1 MTPSPPRST
10 FRSCPS
16 CGGALNRGAITCSS
30 CGGLVIVESLFGRLR
45 AELRYQAATL
55 GDRLKD
61 RQFLLWTLA
70 LCPIVILPPVLAIFL
85 SLRPRPVSDQPQA
98 PNQPTDMLVIVAS
111 ICNII
116 LSVVFWRWVGDAAI
130 SMGLSIGLFL
140 KSFGITHPGV
150 LPQPKGGVGV

>member
-1 MTPSPPRST
+1 MTKPSPRPA

-16 CGGALNRGAITCSS
+16 CGGALNRGAMTCSS
-30 CGGLVIVESLFGRLR
+30 CGGLVVVESLFGRLR
-45 AELRYQAATL
+45 AETRYQASAM

-61 RQFLLWTLA
+61 RQVLLWTLA

-85 SLRPRPVSDQPQA
+85 SFRRPSGDQPLA
-98 PNQPTDMLVIVAS
+98 PGQGLDLLVIVAS
-111 ICNII
+111 VCNII
-116 LSVVFWRWVGDAAI
+116 LSVMFWRWIGDAAI

-150 LPQPKGGVGV
+150 VPQPKGGVGV